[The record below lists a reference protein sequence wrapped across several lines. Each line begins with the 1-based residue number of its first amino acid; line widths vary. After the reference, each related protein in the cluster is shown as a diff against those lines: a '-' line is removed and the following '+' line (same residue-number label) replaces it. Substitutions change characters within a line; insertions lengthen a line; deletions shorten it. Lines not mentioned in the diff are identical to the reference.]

1 MKVYK
6 HRIFANWAKSE
17 TIDNKALKK
26 AIDEIE
32 QGLFEANL
40 GGNLY
45 KKRIARK
52 GQGKRGGYRS
62 IIAFKQDDKAIFM
75 LGFAKSDLGNIT
87 DQQLAFLKKLSH
99 YYLTASAVLINQA
112 IVEKDLTEVI

>member
-6 HRIFANWAKSE
+6 HRIFANWAKNE
-17 TIDNKALKK
+17 TIDNEALKK

-52 GQGKRGGYRS
+52 GQGKSGGYRS
-62 IIAFKQDDKAIFM
+62 IIAFKQDDKAIFLM
-75 LGFAKSDLGNIT
+75 GFAKSERENLNDKELV
-87 DQQLAFLKKLSH
+87 AFKKLSH
-99 YYLTASAVLINQA
+99 DYLLLSKQQINEYIKVGKLI
-112 IVEKDLTEVI
+112 EV